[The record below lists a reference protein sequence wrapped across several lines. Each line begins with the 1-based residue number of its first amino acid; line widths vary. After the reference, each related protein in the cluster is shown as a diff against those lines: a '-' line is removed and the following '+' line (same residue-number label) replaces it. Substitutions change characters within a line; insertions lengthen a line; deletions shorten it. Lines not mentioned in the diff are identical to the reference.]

1 MRSFLDGV
9 IERQPLSQ
17 GLLQTIRQLG
27 EYKGRQQLYTEQAP
41 QVLKALQHA
50 AQIEST
56 ESSNRIEGVAAPHD
70 RIAEIVARRAQAPEP
85 ARAGDRRLPRRAAK
99 HPRQGGR
106 HAVHH
111 RPCPPDARGPLPL
124 LHGPWRRV
132 ETCRQ
137 RNHRNP
143 AGRIEAPPL
152 QATSSPRDA
161 RRRWRTCTPA
171 SSRPAPA
178 GAIEPLL
185 LIPAYVLD
193 FLCIHPFLDGNGRTA
208 RLLTLLLLY
217 QAGYE
222 VGRFISLEQ
231 MVERTKRSYYD
242 TLLASS
248 QGWHEGRHSLVP
260 WWEYFL
266 GVMMLGCYREFEK
279 RVGAI
284 TVRHG
289 AKREMIVDTVRRLP
303 AEFRVGGS
311 QARLPRRQPG
321 HHQPHPRPDA
331 PRRRH
336 PLPACRPRC
345 RLGQGANRQR
355 EKLMQPVS
363 KLHSCGRSKKP
374 RINGKINRR
383 PNPDPRKIRMQRID
397 QIILLDWNDGARDGK
412 NRGTQL
418 RRPSTAKPLG

>member
-1 MRSFLDGV
+1 MRSFADGV

-50 AQIEST
+50 AEIEST
-56 ESSNRIEGVAAPHD
+56 ESSNRIEGVLAPHE
-70 RIAEIVARRAQAPEP
+70 RIADLVARRTRPRNRPEQEIAGYRDALQNIHVNHAHMKFTTALVLQMHEDLYRFASGKGGDWKP
-85 ARAGDRRLPRRAAK
+85 VDNEITETLPDGRKQLRFKPLAARQTPDAMEELHARFAAAWRAG
-99 HPRQGGR
+99 
-106 HAVHH
+106 AV
-111 RPCPPDARGPLPL
+111 
-124 LHGPWRRV
+124 
-132 ETCRQ
+132 
-137 RNHRNP
+137 
-143 AGRIEAPPL
+143 
-152 QATSSPRDA
+152 
-161 RRRWRTCTPA
+161 
-171 SSRPAPA
+171 
-178 GAIEPLL
+178 EPLL

-248 QGWHEGRHSLVP
+248 RGWHEGRHNLVP

-284 TVRHG
+284 TVR
-289 AKREMIVDTVRRLP
+289 
-303 AEFRVGGS
+303 
-311 QARLPRRQPG
+311 
-321 HHQPHPRPDA
+321 
-331 PRRRH
+331 
-336 PLPACRPRC
+336 
-345 RLGQGANRQR
+345 
-355 EKLMQPVS
+355 
-363 KLHSCGRSKKP
+363 
-374 RINGKINRR
+374 
-383 PNPDPRKIRMQRID
+383 
-397 QIILLDWNDGARDGK
+397 
-412 NRGTQL
+412 
-418 RRPSTAKPLG
+418 

>member
-1 MRSFLDGV
+1 MRSFMHGV

-27 EYKGRQQLYTEQAP
+27 EFKGRQQLYIEQSP

-56 ESSNRIEGVAAPHD
+56 ESSNRIEGVLAPHD
-70 RIAEIVARRAQAPEP
+70 RIADLVARRTKPRNRPEQEI
-85 ARAGDRRLPRRAAK
+85 AGYRDVLQNIHVKADNIPFTTALVLQMHEDLYRFSTGRGGEWKHADNEITELMPDGSKRLRFK
-99 HPRQGGR
+99 
-106 HAVHH
+106 
-111 RPCPPDARGPLPL
+111 PLPAL
-124 LHGPWRRV
+124 ETPQAMEDLHARFL
-132 ETCRQ
+132 
-137 RNHRNP
+137 
-143 AGRIEAPPL
+143 EAR
-152 QATSSPRDA
+152 SS
-161 RRRWRTCTPA
+161 
-171 SSRPAPA
+171 

-248 QGWHEGRHSLVP
+248 QDWHEGRHNLVP

-266 GVMMLGCYREFEK
+266 GVVMLGCYREFEK

-289 AKREMIVDTVRRLP
+289 AKREMIIDTVNRLP
-303 AEFRVGGS
+303 VEFRVGEVKRACPGIS
-311 QARLPRRQPG
+311 QAT
-321 HHQPHPRPDA
+321 
-331 PRRRH
+331 
-336 PLPACRPRC
+336 
-345 RLGQGANRQR
+345 
-355 EKLMQPVS
+355 
-363 KLHSCGRSKKP
+363 
-374 RINGKINRR
+374 INRTLAQMR
-383 PNPDPRKIRMQRID
+383 RDRHIRF
-397 QIILLDWNDGARDGK
+397 LSSGRDAVW
-412 NRGTQL
+412 
-418 RRPSTAKPLG
+418 AKV